1 MSFQYSKMVNSLN
14 SKKLKRFFSLI
25 LLGLLFTR
33 SLSKQNTQW
42 GFAGHQRI
50 NEFAV
55 YLLPLEMQAVF
66 IQHLP
71 YLISQ
76 SVAPDQRRY
85 AIEGEAARH
94 YIDLDHY
101 YQKGQDP
108 FWNLPQNWQEAIDC
122 HTEDTL
128 QAYGIVPWHVL
139 RMKYRLQRAFESQDL
154 ALILK
159 YAAEIGHYIADAHVP
174 LHTTE
179 NYNGQ
184 LTNQY
189 GIHGLWESRLIELQA
204 ENYNY
209 WIGKA
214 TYLLSVQKAIW
225 TAVRASHA
233 ALDSVLTFERQVSMQ
248 MGSTEKYSYEQRG
261 STLTKVYSRK
271 FCAAY
276 HKSLNGMVERRLR
289 AAILMVSSVWYTAWV
304 DAGQP
309 ELSQLK
315 LKPNSK
321 TESPDE
327 DTIQKIS
334 SRWKLRSCH

>member
-1 MSFQYSKMVNSLN
+1 MANSFNYTRL
-14 SKKLKRFFSLI
+14 KLVLI
-25 LLGLLFTR
+25 LLFLGLLFTR
-33 SLSKQNTQW
+33 SQTKQAASW
-42 GFAGHQRI
+42 GFAGHQRV
-50 NEFAV
+50 NEYAV
-55 YLLPLEMQAVF
+55 YLLPAELQAVF
-66 IQHLP
+66 MQHLP
-71 YLISQ
+71 YIVSQ

-85 AIEGEAARH
+85 AVPQEAARH

-101 YQKGQDP
+101 YTKGQDP
-108 FWNLPQNWQEAIDC
+108 FWNLPQNWQEAVDC
-122 HTEDTL
+122 HTEDSL
-128 QAYGIVPWHVL
+128 QAYGIVPWHVVH
-139 RMKYRLQRAFESQDL
+139 MKYRLQKAFEEHNL
-154 ALILK
+154 TLVLK

-214 TYLLSVQKAIW
+214 KYLPSIQKEIWAAI
-225 TAVRASHA
+225 RASHA
-233 ALDSVLTFERQVSMQ
+233 ALDSVLKFERQVSAQ
-248 MGSTEKYSYEQRG
+248 IGPAEKYTYEQRG
-261 STLTKVYSRK
+261 STLTKVYARK
-271 FCAAY
+271 FCDAY

-309 ELSQLK
+309 DLYLLK
-315 LKPNSK
+315 LEPHSK
-321 TESPDE
+321 TENSDE
-327 DTIQKIS
+327 ATIQKTS
-334 SRWKLRSCH
+334 SRWKQRSCH

>member
-1 MSFQYSKMVNSLN
+1 MANLFNYKR
-14 SKKLKRFFSLI
+14 LKQVLI
-25 LLGLLFTR
+25 LLFLGLLFTR
-33 SLSKQNTQW
+33 SQTKQAASW

-55 YLLPLEMQAVF
+55 YLLPAELQAVF
-66 IQHLP
+66 MQHLP
-71 YLISQ
+71 YIISQ
-76 SVAPDQRRY
+76 AVAPDQRRY
-85 AIEGEAARH
+85 AVQQEAARH

-101 YQKGQDP
+101 YTKGQNP
-108 FWNLPQNWQEAIDC
+108 FWNLPQNWQEAVDC

-128 QAYGIVPWHVL
+128 QAYGIVPWHVV
-139 RMKYRLQRAFESQDL
+139 RMKYRLQKAFEEQNL
-154 ALILK
+154 TLVLK

-214 TYLLSVQKAIW
+214 KYLPSVQKEIW
-225 TAVRASHA
+225 AAVRASHA
-233 ALDSVLTFERQVSMQ
+233 ALDSVLKFEEQVSVKI
-248 MGSTEKYSYEQRG
+248 GAAEKYSYEQRG
-261 STLTKVYSRK
+261 GTLTKVYARK
-271 FCAAY
+271 VCEAY

-309 ELSQLK
+309 DLSNLK
-315 LKPNSK
+315 LEQHSK
-321 TESPDE
+321 TENSDE
-327 DTIQKIS
+327 DTIQKTS
-334 SRWKLRSCH
+334 SRWKQRSCH

>member
-1 MSFQYSKMVNSLN
+1 MANSLN
-14 SKKLKRFFSLI
+14 FSKLKRFFGLI

-33 SLSKQNTQW
+33 SQTKQNTQW

-55 YLLPLEMQAVF
+55 YLLPAEVQAVF

-76 SVAPDQRRY
+76 AVAPDQRRY
-85 AIEGEAARH
+85 AVEAEAARH

-101 YQKGQDP
+101 YHKGQDP
-108 FWNLPQNWQEAIDC
+108 LWNLPQNWQEAIDC
-122 HTEDTL
+122 HSEDTL

-139 RMKYRLQRAFESQDL
+139 RMKYRLQKAFETQDL

-184 LTNQY
+184 LSNQY

-214 TYLLSVQKAIW
+214 TYLPSVQKAIW
-225 TAVRASHA
+225 AAVRASHV
-233 ALDSVLTFERQVSMQ
+233 ALDSVLHFEKKVSIEL
-248 MGSTEKYSYEQRG
+248 GLTEKYAYEQRG
-261 STLTKVYSRK
+261 SVLTKVYSRK
-271 FCAAY
+271 FCDAY

-289 AAILMVSSVWYTAWV
+289 AAILMVSSVWFTAWV

-309 ELSQLK
+309 DLSRLK
-315 LKPNSK
+315 LK
-321 TESPDE
+321 TD
-327 DTIQKIS
+327 QKNDLSENDSILQTH
-334 SRWKLRSCH
+334 SRWKQRSCH

>member
-1 MSFQYSKMVNSLN
+1 MANSLN
-14 SKKLKRFFSLI
+14 SKKLKRFFGLI

-33 SLSKQNTQW
+33 SQTKQNTQW

-55 YLLPLEMQAVF
+55 YLLPTEVQAVF

-85 AIEGEAARH
+85 AVEAEAARH

-101 YQKGQDP
+101 YHKGQDP
-108 FWNLPQNWQEAIDC
+108 FWNLSQNWQEAIDC

-139 RMKYRLQRAFESQDL
+139 RMKYRLQKAFETQDL
-154 ALILK
+154 GLILK

-214 TYLLSVQKAIW
+214 TYLPSVQKAIW
-225 TAVRASHA
+225 AAVRASHA
-233 ALDSVLTFERQVSMQ
+233 ALDSVLQFEKKVSTEL
-248 MGSTEKYSYEQRG
+248 GLTEKYAYEQCG
-261 STLTKVYSRK
+261 SVLTKVYSRK
-271 FCAAY
+271 FCDAY

-309 ELSQLK
+309 VLSQLK
-315 LKPNSK
+315 LEPNSK
-321 TESPDE
+321 TESSAE
-327 DTIQKIS
+327 DSLQKTS
-334 SRWKLRSCH
+334 SRWKQRSCH

>member
-1 MSFQYSKMVNSLN
+1 MVNSLN
-14 SKKLKRFFSLI
+14 SKKLKRFFGLI
-25 LLGLLFTR
+25 LLGLLLTR
-33 SLSKQNTQW
+33 SQTKQNTQW

-55 YLLPLEMQAVF
+55 YLLPAEVQAVF

-85 AIEGEAARH
+85 AVEAEAARH

-101 YQKGQDP
+101 YHKGQDP

-139 RMKYRLQRAFESQDL
+139 RMKYRLQKAFESQDL

-204 ENYNY
+204 ANYNY

-214 TYLLSVQKAIW
+214 TYLPSVQKAIW
-225 TAVRASHA
+225 AAVRASHA
-233 ALDSVLTFERQVSMQ
+233 ALDSVLTFERQVSKQ
-248 MGSTEKYSYEQRG
+248 IGPTEKYAYEQRG
-261 STLTKVYSRK
+261 SVLTKVYSRK
-271 FCAAY
+271 FCDAY

-309 ELSQLK
+309 VLSQLK
-315 LKPNSK
+315 LEPNSK
-321 TESPDE
+321 IESSAE
-327 DTIQKIS
+327 DSLPKTS
-334 SRWKLRSCH
+334 SRWKQRSCH

>member
-1 MSFQYSKMVNSLN
+1 M
-14 SKKLKRFFSLI
+14 
-25 LLGLLFTR
+25 GLLFAR
-33 SLSKQNTQW
+33 SQTKQNSQW
-42 GFAGHQRI
+42 GFAGHERI

-55 YLLPLEMQAVF
+55 YLLPPELQAVF
-66 IQHLP
+66 MQHLP

-85 AIEGEAARH
+85 AVVAEAARH

-101 YQKGQDP
+101 YSRGQDP

-128 QAYGIVPWHVL
+128 QAYGIVPWHVV
-139 RMKYRLQRAFESQDL
+139 RMKYRLQKAFETQDL
-154 ALILK
+154 TLTLK

-214 TYLLSVQKAIW
+214 RYLPSVQKEIW
-225 TAVRASHA
+225 AAVRASHA
-233 ALDSVLTFERQVSMQ
+233 ALDSVLKFEKQVSAQ
-248 MGSTEKYSYEQRG
+248 IGPAEKYSYEQRG
-261 STLTKVYSRK
+261 STLTKVYARK
-271 FCAAY
+271 FCEAY

-309 ELSQLK
+309 DLSQVK
-315 LKPNSK
+315 LVPLTKNQNQEQDSLL
-321 TESPDE
+321 
-327 DTIQKIS
+327 QGL
-334 SRWKLRSCH
+334 SRWKQRSCH

>member
-1 MSFQYSKMVNSLN
+1 MVNLSN
-14 SKKLKRFFSLI
+14 YKKLKLISGLI
-25 LLGLLFTR
+25 LTGLLFTR
-33 SLSKQNTQW
+33 SQTKQNSQW
-42 GFAGHQRI
+42 GFAGHERI

-55 YLLPLEMQAVF
+55 YLLPPELQAVF
-66 IQHLP
+66 VQHLP

-85 AIEGEAARH
+85 AVQAEAARH

-101 YQKGQDP
+101 YLKGQDP

-122 HTEDTL
+122 HSEDTL
-128 QAYGIVPWHVL
+128 QAYGIVPWHVV
-139 RMKYRLQRAFESQDL
+139 RMKYRLQKAFETQDL
-154 ALILK
+154 TFVLK

-214 TYLLSVQKAIW
+214 RYLPSVQKEIW

-233 ALDSVLTFERQVSMQ
+233 ALDSVLKFEKQVSSQ
-248 MGSTEKYSYEQRG
+248 IGPAEKYSYEQRG
-261 STLTKVYSRK
+261 STLTKVYARK
-271 FCAAY
+271 FCEAY

-289 AAILMVSSVWYTAWV
+289 AAILMVSSVWYTAWI

-309 ELSQLK
+309 DLSQLK
-315 LKPNSK
+315 LEHDSK
-321 TESPDE
+321 TESSAE
-327 DTIQKIS
+327 DSLQKTS
-334 SRWKLRSCH
+334 SRWKQRSCH

>member
-1 MSFQYSKMVNSLN
+1 MVNLSN
-14 SKKLKRFFSLI
+14 YKKLKLISGLI
-25 LLGLLFTR
+25 LTGLLFTR
-33 SLSKQNTQW
+33 SQTKQNSQW
-42 GFAGHQRI
+42 GFAGHERI

-55 YLLPLEMQAVF
+55 YLLPPELQAVF
-66 IQHLP
+66 VQHLP

-85 AIEGEAARH
+85 AVQAEAARH

-101 YQKGQDP
+101 YLKGQDP

-122 HTEDTL
+122 HSEDTL
-128 QAYGIVPWHVL
+128 QAYGIVPWHAV
-139 RMKYRLQRAFESQDL
+139 RMKYRLQKAFETQDL
-154 ALILK
+154 TLILK

-214 TYLLSVQKAIW
+214 HYLPSVQKEIW

-233 ALDSVLTFERQVSMQ
+233 ALDSVLKFEKQVSSQ
-248 MGSTEKYSYEQRG
+248 IGPAEKYSYEQRG
-261 STLTKVYSRK
+261 STLTKVYAKK
-271 FCAAY
+271 FCEAY

-309 ELSQLK
+309 DLSQLK
-315 LKPNSK
+315 LQTNQKNDLSENDSLQK
-321 TESPDE
+321 T
-327 DTIQKIS
+327 S
-334 SRWKLRSCH
+334 SRWKQRSCH

>member
-1 MSFQYSKMVNSLN
+1 MANLFNY
-14 SKKLKRFFSLI
+14 KKLKLVLTLI
-25 LLGLLFTR
+25 FLGLLFTR
-33 SLSKQNTQW
+33 SQTKQTASW
-42 GFAGHQRI
+42 GFAGHQRV

-55 YLLPLEMQAVF
+55 YLLPGNLQASF

-85 AIEGEAARH
+85 AVQQEAARH

-101 YQKGQDP
+101 YSKGQNL
-108 FWNLPQNWQEAIDC
+108 FWNLPQNWQEAVDC
-122 HTEDTL
+122 HSEDTL
-128 QAYGIVPWHVL
+128 QAYGIVPWHVV
-139 RMKYRLQRAFESQDL
+139 RMKYRLQKAFEEKNISL
-154 ALILK
+154 VLK

-214 TYLLSVQKAIW
+214 KYLPSVQKEIW
-225 TAVRASHA
+225 AAVQASHA
-233 ALDSVLTFERQVSMQ
+233 ALDSVLKFERQVSLQ
-248 MGSTEKYSYEQRG
+248 IGPAEKYSYEQRG
-261 STLTKVYSRK
+261 STLTKVYARK
-271 FCAAY
+271 FCEVY

-289 AAILMVSSVWYTAWV
+289 AAILMVSSVWYTAWI

-309 ELSQLK
+309 DLRNLK
-315 LKPNSK
+315 LQADQKNDRSD
-321 TESPDE
+321 S
-327 DTIQKIS
+327 DTLQKIS
-334 SRWKLRSCH
+334 TRWKQRSCH

>member
-1 MSFQYSKMVNSLN
+1 MVNLSN
-14 SKKLKRFFSLI
+14 YKKLKLI
-25 LLGLLFTR
+25 VALLLIGLLFTR
-33 SLSKQNTQW
+33 SQTKQNAQW

-55 YLLPLEMQAVF
+55 YLLAPELQAVF

-85 AIEGEAARH
+85 AVEAEAARH

-101 YQKGQDP
+101 YSKGQDP

-122 HTEDTL
+122 HSEDTL
-128 QAYGIVPWHVL
+128 QAYGIVPWHVV
-139 RMKYRLQRAFESQDL
+139 RMKYRLQKAFETQDL
-154 ALILK
+154 TLILK

-204 ENYNY
+204 AHYNY

-214 TYLLSVQKAIW
+214 RYLPSVQKEIW
-225 TAVRASHA
+225 AAVRASHA
-233 ALDSVLTFERQVSMQ
+233 ALDSVLIFEKQVSAQ
-248 MGSTEKYSYEQRG
+248 IGSAEKYSYEQRG
-261 STLTKVYSRK
+261 SVLTKVYSRK
-271 FCAAY
+271 FCTAY

-289 AAILMVSSVWYTAWV
+289 AAILMVSSVWYSAWV

-309 ELSQLK
+309 DLSQLK
-315 LKPNSK
+315 LEHDSK
-321 TESPDE
+321 TESASE
-327 DTIQKIS
+327 DSLQKTS
-334 SRWKLRSCH
+334 SRWKQRSCH

>member
-1 MSFQYSKMVNSLN
+1 MANSLN
-14 SKKLKRFFSLI
+14 FSKLKRFFGLI

-33 SLSKQNTQW
+33 SQTKQNTQW

-55 YLLPLEMQAVF
+55 YLLPAEVQAVF

-85 AIEGEAARH
+85 AVEAEAARH

-101 YQKGQDP
+101 YHKGQDP

-122 HTEDTL
+122 HSEDTL

-139 RMKYRLQRAFESQDL
+139 RMKYRLQKAFETQDL

-189 GIHGLWESRLIELQA
+189 GIHGLWESRLIELQS

-214 TYLLSVQKAIW
+214 TYLPSVQKAIW
-225 TAVRASHA
+225 AAVRASHV
-233 ALDSVLTFERQVSMQ
+233 ALDSVLQFEKKV
-248 MGSTEKYSYEQRG
+248 STELGLSEKYAYEQRG

-271 FCAAY
+271 FCDAY

-309 ELSQLK
+309 GLSQLK
-315 LKPNSK
+315 LQTDQKNDLSENDSILK
-321 TESPDE
+321 TH
-327 DTIQKIS
+327 
-334 SRWKLRSCH
+334 SRWKQRSCH

>member
-1 MSFQYSKMVNSLN
+1 MANLFNYKR
-14 SKKLKRFFSLI
+14 LKQVLI
-25 LLGLLFTR
+25 LLFLGLLFTR
-33 SLSKQNTQW
+33 SQTKQAASW

-55 YLLPLEMQAVF
+55 YLLPAELQAVF
-66 IQHLP
+66 MQHLP
-71 YLISQ
+71 YIISQ
-76 SVAPDQRRY
+76 AVAPDQRRY
-85 AIEGEAARH
+85 AVQQEAARH

-101 YQKGQDP
+101 YTKGQNP
-108 FWNLPQNWQEAIDC
+108 FWNLPQNWQEAVDC

-128 QAYGIVPWHVL
+128 QAYGIVPWHVV
-139 RMKYRLQRAFESQDL
+139 RMKYRLQKAFEEL
-154 ALILK
+154 NLTLVLK

-214 TYLLSVQKAIW
+214 KYLPSVQKEIW
-225 TAVRASHA
+225 AAVRASHI
-233 ALDSVLTFERQVSMQ
+233 ALDSVLQFEKKVSSEI
-248 MGSTEKYSYEQRG
+248 GLSEKYAYEQRG
-261 STLTKVYSRK
+261 GTLTKVYARK
-271 FCAAY
+271 FCEAY

-309 ELSQLK
+309 DLSNLK
-315 LKPNSK
+315 LEQHSK
-321 TESPDE
+321 TENSDE
-327 DTIQKIS
+327 DTIQKTS
-334 SRWKLRSCH
+334 SRWKQRSCH

>member
-1 MSFQYSKMVNSLN
+1 MANLSNY
-14 SKKLKRFFSLI
+14 KKLKFLAALLLI
-25 LLGLLFTR
+25 GLLSTR
-33 SLSKQNTQW
+33 SQTKQNASW

-55 YLLPLEMQAVF
+55 YLLPPELQAVF
-66 IQHLP
+66 MQHLP
-71 YLISQ
+71 YIVSQ
-76 SVAPDQRRY
+76 AVAPDQRRY
-85 AIEGEAARH
+85 AVEAEAARH

-101 YQKGQDP
+101 YSKGQDP
-108 FWNLPQNWQEAIDC
+108 FWNLPQNWQEAVDC
-122 HTEDTL
+122 HTEDSL
-128 QAYGIVPWHVL
+128 QAYGIVPWHVV
-139 RMKYRLQRAFESQDL
+139 RMKYRLQKAFETQDL
-154 ALILK
+154 TLILK

-214 TYLLSVQKAIW
+214 KYLPSVQNEIW
-225 TAVRASHA
+225 AAVRASHI
-233 ALDSVLTFERQVSMQ
+233 ALDSVLKFERQVSAQ
-248 MGSTEKYSYEQRG
+248 IGSAEKYSYEQRG

-309 ELSQLK
+309 DLSQLK
-315 LKPNSK
+315 LEHDPK
-321 TESPDE
+321 TESASE
-327 DTIQKIS
+327 DSIQKTS
-334 SRWKLRSCH
+334 SRWKQRSCH

>member
-1 MSFQYSKMVNSLN
+1 MVNSLN
-14 SKKLKRFFSLI
+14 SKKLKRFFGLI
-25 LLGLLFTR
+25 LLGLLLTR
-33 SLSKQNTQW
+33 SQTKQNTQW

-55 YLLPLEMQAVF
+55 YLLPAEVQAVF

-85 AIEGEAARH
+85 AVEAEAARH

-101 YQKGQDP
+101 YHKGQDP

-139 RMKYRLQRAFESQDL
+139 RMKYRLQKAFETQDL
-154 ALILK
+154 VLILK

-214 TYLLSVQKAIW
+214 TYLPSVQKAIW
-225 TAVRASHA
+225 AAVRASHA
-233 ALDSVLTFERQVSMQ
+233 ALDSVLQFEKKISSELVL
-248 MGSTEKYSYEQRG
+248 TEKYAYEQRG
-261 STLTKVYSRK
+261 SVLTKVYSRK
-271 FCAAY
+271 FCDAY

-309 ELSQLK
+309 VLSQLK
-315 LKPNSK
+315 LEPNSK
-321 TESPDE
+321 IESSAE
-327 DTIQKIS
+327 DSLPKTS
-334 SRWKLRSCH
+334 SRWKQRSCH

>member
-1 MSFQYSKMVNSLN
+1 MANLFNYKR
-14 SKKLKRFFSLI
+14 LKQVLI
-25 LLGLLFTR
+25 LLFLGLLFTR
-33 SLSKQNTQW
+33 SQTKQAASW

-55 YLLPLEMQAVF
+55 YLLPAELQAVF
-66 IQHLP
+66 MQHLP
-71 YLISQ
+71 YIISQ

-85 AIEGEAARH
+85 AVQQEAARH

-101 YQKGQDP
+101 YTKGQNP
-108 FWNLPQNWQEAIDC
+108 FWNLPQNWQEAVDC

-128 QAYGIVPWHVL
+128 QAYGIVPWHVV
-139 RMKYRLQRAFESQDL
+139 RMKYRLQKAFEEQNLSL
-154 ALILK
+154 VLK

-214 TYLLSVQKAIW
+214 KYLPSVQKEIW
-225 TAVRASHA
+225 AAVRASHM
-233 ALDSVLTFERQVSMQ
+233 ALDSVLQFEKKVSSEI
-248 MGSTEKYSYEQRG
+248 GLSEKYAYEQRG
-261 STLTKVYSRK
+261 STLTKVYARK
-271 FCAAY
+271 FCEAY

-309 ELSQLK
+309 DLSRLK
-315 LKPNSK
+315 LEAHSK
-321 TESPDE
+321 TKNSDE
-327 DTIQKIS
+327 DTIQKTN
-334 SRWKLRSCH
+334 SRWKQRSCH

>member
-1 MSFQYSKMVNSLN
+1 MVNS
-14 SKKLKRFFSLI
+14 SIFRKLKSFF
-25 LLGLLFTR
+25 LLVFTGLFI
-33 SLSKQNTQW
+33 SLSPNNISSKW

-55 YLLPLEMQAVF
+55 YLLPAELQSTF
-66 IQHLP
+66 IQHLY

-85 AIEGEAARH
+85 AVEGEAARH

-101 YQKGQDP
+101 YTPGQDP
-108 FWNLPQNWQEAIDC
+108 FWNLAQNWQEAVDC
-122 HTEDTL
+122 HSADTL
-128 QAYGIVPWHVL
+128 QAYGIVPWHVV
-139 RMKYRLQRAFESQDL
+139 RMKYRLQKAFEEKNL
-154 ALILK
+154 ALLLK

-214 TYLLSVQKAIW
+214 TYLPSVQKAIW
-225 TAVRASHA
+225 AAVKASHL
-233 ALDSVLTFERQVSMQ
+233 ALDSVLQFEKIVTKQI
-248 MGSTEKYSYEQRG
+248 GTNEKFAYEQRG
-261 STLTKVYSRK
+261 TVLTRVYSRK
-271 FCAAY
+271 FCDAY

-309 ELSQLK
+309 DLSNLK
-315 LKPNSK
+315 LMQEK
-321 TESPDE
+321 ESLGLESDSLP
-327 DTIQKIS
+327 KMHA
-334 SRWKLRSCH
+334 RWKQRNCH

>member
-1 MSFQYSKMVNSLN
+1 MANSFNYTR
-14 SKKLKRFFSLI
+14 LKQVLLLLF
-25 LLGLLFTR
+25 LGLLFTR
-33 SLSKQNTQW
+33 IQTKQAASW

-55 YLLPLEMQAVF
+55 YLLPAELQAVF
-66 IQHLP
+66 MQHLP
-71 YLISQ
+71 YIVSQ
-76 SVAPDQRRY
+76 AVAPDQRRY
-85 AIEGEAARH
+85 AVQQEAARH

-101 YQKGQDP
+101 YTKGQDP
-108 FWNLPQNWQEAIDC
+108 FWNLPQNWQEAVDC
-122 HTEDTL
+122 HTEDSL
-128 QAYGIVPWHVL
+128 QAYGIVPWHVV
-139 RMKYRLQRAFESQDL
+139 RMKYRLQKAFEDKNLSL
-154 ALILK
+154 VLK

-214 TYLLSVQKAIW
+214 KYLPSVQKEIW
-225 TAVRASHA
+225 AAVRASHA
-233 ALDSVLTFERQVSMQ
+233 ALDSVLKFERQVSTQ
-248 MGSTEKYSYEQRG
+248 IGAAEKYSYEQRG
-261 STLTKVYSRK
+261 STLTKVYARK
-271 FCAAY
+271 FCEAY

-309 ELSQLK
+309 DLSQLK
-315 LKPNSK
+315 LEAHSR
-321 TESPDE
+321 TESSDE
-327 DTIQKIS
+327 DTIQKTS
-334 SRWKLRSCH
+334 SRWKQRSCH

>member
-1 MSFQYSKMVNSLN
+1 MANSSN
-14 SKKLKRFFSLI
+14 YKKLKQFAALLLI
-25 LLGLLFTR
+25 GLLFTR
-33 SLSKQNTQW
+33 SQTKQNSQW
-42 GFAGHQRI
+42 GFAGHQRV

-55 YLLPLEMQAVF
+55 YLLPAELQATF

-85 AIEGEAARH
+85 AVANEAARH

-101 YQKGQDP
+101 YKKGEDP
-108 FWNLPQNWQEAIDC
+108 FWNLPSNWQDAVAC

-128 QAYGIVPWHVL
+128 YAYGIVPWHVV
-139 RMKYRLQRAFESQDL
+139 RMKYRLHKAFEEKNL
-154 ALILK
+154 ALLLK

-184 LTNQY
+184 LSNQY

-214 TYLLSVQKAIW
+214 RYLPSVQKEIW
-225 TAVRASHA
+225 AAVRASHA
-233 ALDSVLTFERQVSMQ
+233 ALDSVLRFEKKVSNE
-248 MGSTEKYSYEQRG
+248 MGTAEKYSYEQRG
-261 STLTKVYSRK
+261 SVLTKVYSRK

-309 ELSQLK
+309 DISQLK
-315 LKPNSK
+315 LETNQKNDS
-321 TESPDE
+321 SDN
-327 DTIQKIS
+327 DTIIKTS
-334 SRWKLRSCH
+334 YRWKQRSCH

>member
-1 MSFQYSKMVNSLN
+1 MANSFNYTR
-14 SKKLKRFFSLI
+14 LKQVLI
-25 LLGLLFTR
+25 LLFLGLLFTR
-33 SLSKQNTQW
+33 GQTKQDASW

-55 YLLPLEMQAVF
+55 YLLPPELQAVF
-66 IQHLP
+66 MQHLL
-71 YLISQ
+71 YIVSQ
-76 SVAPDQRRY
+76 AVAPDQRRY
-85 AIEGEAARH
+85 AVEAEAARH

-101 YQKGQDP
+101 YSKGQDP
-108 FWNLPQNWQEAIDC
+108 FWNLPQNWQEALDC
-122 HTEDTL
+122 HTEDSL
-128 QAYGIVPWHVL
+128 QAYGIVPWHVV
-139 RMKYRLQRAFESQDL
+139 RMKYRLQKAFESQDL
-154 ALILK
+154 SLILK

-214 TYLLSVQKAIW
+214 KYLPSVQKETWA
-225 TAVRASHA
+225 AVKASHI
-233 ALDSVLTFERQVSMQ
+233 ALDSVLKFERHVSAQ
-248 MGSTEKYSYEQRG
+248 IGSAEKYSYEQRG

-289 AAILMVSSVWYTAWV
+289 AAIQMVSSVWYTAWV

-309 ELSQLK
+309 DLSKLK
-315 LKPNSK
+315 LEPYSK
-321 TESPDE
+321 TESSVE
-327 DTIQKIS
+327 DSIQKTS
-334 SRWKLRSCH
+334 SRWKQRSCH